1 MTKDHR
7 HEGTL
12 PQVTYRKAKPV
23 AAYLYLPRRPGDAAA
38 TSKPMEG
45 DVVVDRTADGRPI
58 GIEILS
64 PTTLTAAALNKVLVD
79 CGVPQIDGEEL
90 HPLHPAA

>member
-1 MTKDHR
+1 MKGR
-7 HEGTL
+7 YLE
-12 PQVTYRKAKPV
+12 VTYRKAKPV

-45 DVVVDRTADGRPI
+45 HVVIDRNADGRPI

-64 PTTLTAAALNKVLVD
+64 PATLTAAALNKVLLG
-79 CGVPQIDGEEL
+79 CELPAIDGDEL
-90 HPLHPAA
+90 HPLHPVQPAA